1 MQMGHRFDAG
11 GLEWIMALRSVVL
24 GFSGALLAS
33 TAVFAQIAPQVDYR
47 APDYRGQDFRPVD
60 ARPVQPAVQPYIP
73 ADQRGAGQAPQAFMP
88 QDFRTNRAVQPVATP
103 NTGTG
108 WSDHRQQPAEQPQP
122 GQPVDYR
129 SGNAGTTRVSTQPP
143 PVYLP
148 ADRPALSQPPVQAQP
163 VAATEPR
170 NQQPAPVYRTTTD
183 ARSNAAQP
191 QDYRA
196 PAARAIPGV
205 QPVTAPGEQ
214 KFPAYEARPGVI
226 DPRVIVPKE
235 DKYIDYKPIDG
246 RPYDFRP
253 VDFKP
258 VDTRSMDYRSFD
270 NKVQDQ
276 KVLDPRLKEKGPE
289 IQARLECKAIMY
301 RAVECN
307 FLDYKEVD
315 PRLQDLFNKYPEVTL
330 GIVPKEYAKDTTD
343 RWAPMMAHL
352 SREIGLK
359 ISLKIAN
366 DYQALI
372 ESQRAGLIHIA
383 IYSPMAYARARNT
396 GAKIEAFAIESNPDG
411 SKGSYSMV
419 YAMARGTAP
428 KIEDYRGKSIGLVDP
443 NSISGYSVPRFALA
457 SQKIDP
463 DTVLGKQ
470 VFTGSHENAL
480 VALSQGLVDYAVGQW
495 SSDEDSTLGR
505 LIAKGALKNVDGTP
519 MKRDD
524 FRVVMK
530 SDLIVNSPIAYLAEL
545 PDDLKAAIRRAVLES
560 PMRDRSAFDRIHD
573 VKGRNWETIDSK
585 AYEGTVDLVKFI
597 DDTRKAQAVVGKT
610 ASR

>member
-1 MQMGHRFDAG
+1 
-11 GLEWIMALRSVVL
+11 MALRCVVL
-24 GFSGALLAS
+24 GLSGALLAS
-33 TAVFAQIAPQVDYR
+33 TAALAQYATP
-47 APDYRGQDFRPVD
+47 QDFRQQDFRQQDIRQLEPRV
-60 ARPVQPAVQPYIP
+60 AQPAVQPYIP

-88 QDFRTNRAVQPVATP
+88 QDFRSSRQVQPAVGA
-103 NTGTG
+103 NAGTG
-108 WSDHRQQPAEQPQP
+108 WSEHRQQGEPAPVAQPP
-122 GQPVDYR
+122 I
-129 SGNAGTTRVSTQPP
+129 TQPP
-143 PVYLP
+143 LAQRISAQPAPVYLP
-148 ADRPALSQPPVQAQP
+148 PDRQNAQP
-163 VAATEPR
+163 VPAAATEIRPS
-170 NQQPAPVYRTTTD
+170 QPAPVYRTAPPKDRAVQERPATD
-183 ARSNAAQP
+183 ARAPQQ
-191 QDYRA
+191 QDYRS
-196 PAARAIPGV
+196 PQARVAPGV
-205 QPVTAPGEQ
+205 QPIAAPGEQ
-214 KFPAYEARPGVI
+214 KFPVYEARPGVI
-226 DPRVIVPKE
+226 DPRVVVPRE
-235 DKYIDYKPIDG
+235 EKYIDYKPIDG

-258 VDTRSMDYRSFD
+258 VDTRSMEYRSFD

-330 GIVPKEYAKDTTD
+330 GIVPKEYSKETMD
-343 RWAPMMAHL
+343 RWAPLVAHL

-383 IYSPMAYARARNT
+383 IYSPMAYARARHT
-396 GAKIEAFAIESNPDG
+396 GARVEAFAIESNPDG
-411 SKGSYSMV
+411 SKGSHAML
-419 YAMARGTAP
+419 YAMVRGPAP
-428 KIEDYRGKSIGLVDP
+428 KTEDFKGKSIGLVDP

-457 SQKIDP
+457 AQKIDP

-505 LIAKGALKNVDGTP
+505 LIARGALKNVDGTP

-530 SDLIVNSPIAYLAEL
+530 SDLIVNSPIAYLSEL
-545 PDDLKAAIRRAVLES
+545 PDDLKAVIRRAVLEA
-560 PMRDRSAFDRIHD
+560 PMRDRTAFDRIYD
-573 VKGRNWETIDSK
+573 VKGRNWETIDTK
-585 AYEGTVDLVKFI
+585 VYEGTVDLIKFI
-597 DDTRKAQAVVGKT
+597 DDTRKVQAAAGSKT